1 MYRILFLFPF
11 IQVKVNSYNTLYVC
25 SFFLLLIFFCIQCK
39 PRWKKKKK
47 ETHGKLQNIC
57 KIRGVQQTTIL
68 RVFELVGYKTK
79 CLHFLYNVNL

>member
-1 MYRILFLFPF
+1 MQTEI
-11 IQVKVNSYNTLYVC
+11 I
-25 SFFLLLIFFCIQCK
+25 I
-39 PRWKKKKK
+39 KKKK

>member
-25 SFFLLLIFFCIQCK
+25 SFFLLLIFFLHSMQTEII
-39 PRWKKKKK
+39 KKKK

-79 CLHFLYNVNL
+79 CLHFLYDVNL

>member
-1 MYRILFLFPF
+1 MQTEI
-11 IQVKVNSYNTLYVC
+11 K
-25 SFFLLLIFFCIQCK
+25 K
-39 PRWKKKKK
+39 KKKKK

>member
-1 MYRILFLFPF
+1 MQTEI
-11 IQVKVNSYNTLYVC
+11 
-25 SFFLLLIFFCIQCK
+25 
-39 PRWKKKKK
+39 KKKK

>member
-25 SFFLLLIFFCIQCK
+25 SFFLLLIFFFAFNAN
-39 PRWKKKKK
+39 RDNKKKK